1 MFCFLVVPGKS
12 SQWCWFCSL
21 SLFLHTFSTACFFCF
36 ILQLMLQRNFN
47 VLMYQLTG
55 ERYVLHYVRCM
66 LLLFPC
72 LRMFTKNLLCW
83 FWSVCLFPYLY
94 FQLRLYW
101 CSASWSYLESLHS
114 DVGFVLFLYLL
125 STLFPYLCIFLQR
138 NFNTIA
144 LGWNVCF
151 VLLLIYFL
159 FFVSLLLRG

>member
-1 MFCFLVVPGKS
+1 MLVWFSFSISPHLLHCMFFL
-12 SQWCWFCSL
+12 
-21 SLFLHTFSTACFFCF
+21 LHPPVNAPEK
-36 ILQLMLQRNFN
+36 LQVF
-47 VLMYQLTG
+47 LTG